1 METSLDKVATSVL
14 FVIMTTLSCM
24 ILNWVWL
31 RPKYLERCL
40 RKQGLVGNSYR
51 LFFGDTKD
59 SSMMIKLACSKHI
72 ELSDDIVPR
81 VLPFEHHTVKRYGK
95 NSFTWL
101 GPTPRINITSPEQ
114 IKDVFTRIGDFQRP
128 KPNPLVRLLAMG
140 VINYEGEKWAKHR
153 KIINPAFHIEK
164 LKVMYYIS
172 YLFKSMWNQ

>member
-81 VLPFEHHTVKRYGK
+81 VLPFEHHTVKRYG
-95 NSFTWL
+95 
-101 GPTPRINITSPEQ
+101 
-114 IKDVFTRIGDFQRP
+114 DFQRP

-164 LKVMYYIS
+164 LK
-172 YLFKSMWNQ
+172 K